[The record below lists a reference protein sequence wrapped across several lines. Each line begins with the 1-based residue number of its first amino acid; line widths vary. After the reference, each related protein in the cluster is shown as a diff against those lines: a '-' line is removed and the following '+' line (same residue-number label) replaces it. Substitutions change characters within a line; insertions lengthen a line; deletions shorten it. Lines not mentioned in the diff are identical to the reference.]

1 VLATPEIQCMK
12 SPESQTG
19 THFCIIIL
27 ASEDFIP
34 LKKSVD
40 EIRSKSAY
48 IFNYFIFKMSKKSK
62 GGFNFDAQLL
72 SYQAVQHYVSL
83 GRSTIE
89 KLVKENKFPKPRKFE
104 GTNKWLFLKVEIDL
118 WIQGGAI

>member
-1 VLATPEIQCMK
+1 MYEIARIPDRN
-12 SPESQTG
+12 S
-19 THFCIIIL
+19 IL
-27 ASEDFIP
+27 CYNISIGRLYVP

-40 EIRSKSAY
+40 EIRNKSTY
-48 IFNYFIFKMSKKSK
+48 IFNLIMFKKSK
-62 GGFNFDAQLL
+62 GGVNFDAQLL
-72 SYQAVQHYVSL
+72 SYKAVQHYVSL

-89 KLVKENKFPKPRKFE
+89 KLVKEDRFPKPRKFE

>member
-1 VLATPEIQCMK
+1 MYEIARIPDRDSFLCYNI
-12 SPESQTG
+12 SIG
-19 THFCIIIL
+19 RL
-27 ASEDFIP
+27 YVP

-48 IFNYFIFKMSKKSK
+48 IFNFKMSKKSK
-62 GGFNFDAQLL
+62 SGFNFDAQLL

-118 WIQGGAI
+118 WIQGGII

>member
-1 VLATPEIQCMK
+1 MYETARIPDRDSFLCYNISIRRLYV
-12 SPESQTG
+12 
-19 THFCIIIL
+19 
-27 ASEDFIP
+27 P